1 LQQLHEDIPSFTAN
15 RVVDVTI
22 LAEGADFNNGVSRL
36 IVARGKLN
44 PFLRTVEKRPDL
56 PDERITAGG
65 DEIVLSRG
73 VLAGEHDDEQKQ
85 DMDNSKMLHGIG
97 KFTDNREFATLPAS
111 PPAKKSEKHRNQKI
125 KGDEQYHDAIHD
137 QVYTHVW
144 S

>member
-73 VLAGEHDDEQKQ
+73 ALAGERHDEQKQ

-97 KFTDNREFATLPAS
+97 KFTDNREFATLPGSTAG
-111 PPAKKSEKHRNQKI
+111 KKIRKAPKPEN
-125 KGDEQYHDAIHD
+125 KGR
-137 QVYTHVW
+137 
-144 S
+144 